1 MGSEMCIRDRALET
15 TKLPRTLGVE
25 EGVEYSVNRG
35 RFGPYV
41 MYVEKLEELDS
52 KKTQKKTKLKG
63 KYVSLPETDDPHT
76 VNLERAMELV
86 SEKKAADAAKKILT
100 FEAQGIEVLNGR
112 FGPYITNGQKN
123 AKVPKDKEPKT
134 LTLAECEE
142 LLAAAPVRRARK
154 KKAKKK

>member
-1 MGSEMCIRDRALET
+1 M
-15 TKLPRTLGVE
+15 
-25 EGVEYSVNRG
+25 
-35 RFGPYV
+35 
-41 MYVEKLEELDS
+41 
-52 KKTQKKTKLKG
+52 Q
-63 KYVSLPETDDPHT
+63 
-76 VNLERAMELV
+76 LV

-142 LLAAAPVRRARK
+142 LLAAAPIRRARK